1 MLLLPIFLAAKALAA
16 TTHTVTILDDNPDQR
31 TLSTPAS
38 TAAGDIVTYLTLY
51 PDGVNEDGQTRYGQV
66 TGVSAEV
73 TVTSFMEIPPS
84 TTPTTTPSGTLTQ
97 SLPWHNG
104 HHIEV
109 LTVTDPDGTVHEVTR
124 IDQQSTHITVSAATK
139 PNGAIVLV
147 SSGLSS
153 SPTPT
158 ERSGTTTTV
167 LAPAPTLSSAERS
180 VTTTTVLAPA
190 STQEKALGPVRRL
203 PVCNNGTVTWTTI
216 DPSCWPVYDMMIP
229 IPPGVNDPVP
239 EECAKK
245 NVTQLKH
252 FNVTIAHIPMRGTN
266 MTQSKEH
273 LDKSMEEERDE
284 LTSIFG
290 GPKCSMVHE
299 LVDFGKCGGT
309 SYVAEYRRIIQLKR
323 GRKPWLLKHW
333 WLIPAIMIPL
343 LFICCVPLCLCR
355 RRRRREA
362 TEKSKLQDPTTVVQ
376 QPVPVVVTGT
386 GAANGTA
393 TGPAGTVAGN
403 PAVVGSA
410 GGPSSTGAT
419 ATGSGS
425 GTTVVPAGA
434 ATTTTGAPVGTAA
447 PAQVVTTTTDTTKEN
462 PGTLRRAAEEGRA
475 GRNVRFDGHPETATS
490 TTTHPHQVDGTAELR
505 TGSEVFDVGSMRGR
519 KRNRGN
525 EPL

>member
-16 TTHTVTILDDNPDQR
+16 TTYTVTILDDNPDQR
-31 TLSTPAS
+31 TLSTPAL
-38 TAAGDIVTYLTLY
+38 TAAGDIVTYITLY
-51 PDGVNEDGQTRYGQV
+51 PDGVNEDGQTRYGRQ
-66 TGVSAEV
+66 TGVSAEH
-73 TVTSFMEIPPS
+73 TVTSLMEIPPS

-124 IDQQSTHITVSAATK
+124 IDQQSTHITVSPTTK
-139 PNGAIVLV
+139 PNGATVLV
-147 SSGLSS
+147 SSGLYLTSA
-153 SPTPT
+153 
-158 ERSGTTTTV
+158 EGDVITTTV
-167 LAPAPTLSSAERS
+167 LAPAPI
-180 VTTTTVLAPA
+180 APA
-190 STQEKALGPVRRL
+190 PAPTQEKAVGPVRRL
-203 PVCNNGTVTWTTI
+203 PVCNNGTVSWTTI
-216 DPSCWPVYDMMIP
+216 EPSCWPVYDMMIP
-229 IPPGVNDPVP
+229 IPPAVSDPVP

-245 NVTQLKH
+245 NLTDIKH
-252 FNVTIAHIPMRGTN
+252 FNVTIASIPMKGAN
-266 MTQSKEH
+266 MTKSKDHFDE
-273 LDKSMEEERDE
+273 KMKKEYENE

-290 GPKCSMVHE
+290 GHKCSMVHE
-299 LVDFGKCGGT
+299 YVDFGKCGDT
-309 SYVAEYRRIIQLKR
+309 TVVAEYRSTIQLKKSK
-323 GRKPWLLKHW
+323 KPLFFKLW
-333 WLIPAIMIPL
+333 WIIPAIMIPL
-343 LFICCVPLCLCR
+343 LLICCVPLCLCR

-393 TGPAGTVAGN
+393 TDPARTVAGN
-403 PAVVGSA
+403 PAAAGSA
-410 GGPSSTGAT
+410 GGPSSTD

-434 ATTTTGAPVGTAA
+434 AITTTQAPVGTAA

-490 TTTHPHQVDGTAELR
+490 TTAHQVDGTAELR

-519 KRNRGN
+519 KRNRGD